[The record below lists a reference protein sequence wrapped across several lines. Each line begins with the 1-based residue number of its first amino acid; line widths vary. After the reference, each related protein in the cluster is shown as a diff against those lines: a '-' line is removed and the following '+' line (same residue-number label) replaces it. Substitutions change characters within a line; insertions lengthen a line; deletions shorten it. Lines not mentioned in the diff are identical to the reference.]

1 MPRVGF
7 IAIVGR
13 PSSGK
18 STLLNAI
25 CGHKISIV
33 SPTPQTTR
41 NKIRG
46 ILTDERGQIVFLD
59 TPGFHN
65 SGRKFNLHLREIVT
79 ESLNEVEG
87 VLYLLDATRRP
98 GEEESQLAEVLQSV
112 SVPVVCAVNKVDH
125 DDADPEVARGFLA
138 EHLPIAGTPGAA
150 TPAAAPPGAEAPPP
164 AGEREIHE
172 VSALS
177 GTGVSE
183 LTSALFSH
191 LEEGE
196 YYYPDEF
203 YTDQDP
209 GLRIAEVVREK
220 AISQLMQ
227 EIPHALYVEISDME
241 MREARGGGS
250 GDNPGAPGGGAPDGR
265 DARRGGRTGE
275 HLWVRAFV
283 TVERESQKGIVIGHG
298 GERIRSVRL
307 ESEAELAELFPYPVK
322 LDLRVK
328 VQPKWRTNDTLL
340 SRIVR

>member
-7 IAIVGR
+7 VAIVGR

-65 SGRKFNLHLREIVT
+65 SERKFNLHMREIVT
-79 ESLNEVEG
+79 ESLNEVEA

-98 GEEESQLAEVLQSV
+98 GEEESQLAEVLRSV

-125 DDADPEVARGFLA
+125 EDADPQAARSFLA
-138 EHLPIAGTPGAA
+138 EHLPADGAYATGASAGETPDAG
-150 TPAAAPPGAEAPPP
+150 APPDGAQA
-164 AGEREIHE
+164 IHE

-177 GTGVSE
+177 GTGLSQ

-209 GLRIAEVVREK
+209 GLRIAEIVREK
-220 AISQLMQ
+220 AISQLKQ

-241 MREARGGGS
+241 MREARSGGAGR
-250 GDNPGAPGGGAPDGR
+250 GGNPGAPGGGGGR
-265 DARRGGRTGE
+265 DGGAGE

-298 GERIRSVRL
+298 GERIRAVRID
-307 ESEAELAELFPYPVK
+307 SEAELAELFPYPVK

-340 SRIVR
+340 SR

>member
-7 IAIVGR
+7 VAIVGR

-18 STLLNAI
+18 STLLNAV

-65 SGRKFNLHLREIVT
+65 SKRKFNLHMREIVT
-79 ESLNEVEG
+79 ESLNEVEA

-98 GEEESQLAEVLQSV
+98 GEEESQLAEVLRSV
-112 SVPVVCAVNKVDH
+112 SVPVVCAINKVD
-125 DDADPEVARGFLA
+125 DPEADPQVVRSFLA
-138 EHLPIAGTPGAA
+138 EHLPVAGASAA
-150 TPAAAPPGAEAPPP
+150 GTPAAATPSAEAPP
-164 AGEREIHE
+164 AGAEQIHK

-177 GTGVSE
+177 GRGLSQ

-220 AISQLMQ
+220 AISQLTQ

-241 MREARGGGS
+241 MREARGGGR
-250 GDNPGAPGGGAPDGR
+250 GHGGGAR
-265 DARRGGRTGE
+265 DGGRAGE

-298 GERIRSVRL
+298 GERIRSVRID
-307 ESEAELAELFPYPVK
+307 SEAELAELFPYPVK

-328 VQPKWRTNDTLL
+328 VQPKWRANDTLL